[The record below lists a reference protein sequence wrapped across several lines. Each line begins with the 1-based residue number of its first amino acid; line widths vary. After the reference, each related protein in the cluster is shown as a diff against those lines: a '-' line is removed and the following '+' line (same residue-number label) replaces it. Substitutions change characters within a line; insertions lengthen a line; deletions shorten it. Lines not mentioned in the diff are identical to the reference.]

1 MEHGQRPDA
10 RDILRSNAM
19 RGSVAK
25 EEMKAITTA
34 QRACWCWSVA
44 RPPVARRGLRLGWLP
59 SGCRS
64 SSLSQYRKCVPQG
77 GAGRVFWAVPEQRS
91 TRRRQTLCGR
101 RIAAS
106 AGPRSRRRWQAIVG
120 SAHCGSWQQ
129 VQRVWP
135 SSGGEYG
142 CLAVSGC
149 TCLRRTGRSCYFG
162 TPGRL
167 PVRRVASR
175 CVVGCSSQL
184 HLRFEPLPP
193 HTLEA
198 LGGSG
203 STPRDSS

>member
-1 MEHGQRPDA
+1 VSPGLQW
-10 RDILRSNAM
+10 
-19 RGSVAK
+19 
-25 EEMKAITTA
+25 
-34 QRACWCWSVA
+34 RAAGCVWGGCRQAVA
-44 RPPVARRGLRLGWLP
+44 RLAFPSIANACLR
-59 SGCRS
+59 
-64 SSLSQYRKCVPQG
+64 G

-129 VQRVWP
+129 AQRVWP

-142 CLAVSGC
+142 RLAVSGC

-167 PVRRVASR
+167 PVRRVASC